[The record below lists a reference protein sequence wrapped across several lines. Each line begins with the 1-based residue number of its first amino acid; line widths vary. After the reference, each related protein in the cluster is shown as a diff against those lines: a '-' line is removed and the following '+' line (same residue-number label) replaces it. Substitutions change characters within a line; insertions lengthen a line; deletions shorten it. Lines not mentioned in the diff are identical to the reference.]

1 MRLHKLFTL
10 FLSVIL
16 LSGTVSAQNKRS
28 ARPFFFIQITD
39 PQFGFL
45 DENKSFKRETEL
57 YQKAVDEV
65 NRLNPDFVVITGDLV
80 NNGTDSLQW
89 AEFKSITS
97 NIKPSV
103 PVYYSPG
110 NHDIGQ
116 TPTKQSISHYIAS
129 FGDDKFSF
137 KHKKNWFIGFNSC
150 VIKADAP
157 EMEEEQFVWLKK
169 ELKNAKKAKH
179 VILFCHHPL
188 FIKDPDEPE
197 TYSNISIE
205 KRKKYLEL
213 FEGKNV
219 NALFAGHYHDNA
231 YGKYNRLSMITS
243 GAVGKPLG
251 KAFSGLRIVVV
262 SKSGVASAY
271 YSLDNIPETVDFE
284 IKDHK

>member
-10 FLSVIL
+10 SFLVFLLSV
-16 LSGTVSAQNKRS
+16 TVSAQNDRS
-28 ARPFFFIQITD
+28 APFFFIQITD

-45 DENKSFKRETEL
+45 DENKSFEKETVL
-57 YQKAVDEV
+57 YQKAVYEV
-65 NRLNPDFVVITGDLV
+65 NKLNPDFVVITGDLV
-80 NNGTDSLQW
+80 NDGTDSLQW
-89 AEFKSITS
+89 AEFIRITA

-116 TPTKQSISHYIAS
+116 IPTKQSISDYFEK
-129 FGDDKFSF
+129 FGNDRFSF
-137 KHKKNWFIGFNSC
+137 KHKKSWFIGFNSS
-150 VIKADAP
+150 VIKADTP

-169 ELKNAKKAKH
+169 ELKTAKKAKH
-179 VILFCHHPL
+179 IILFCHHPL

-197 TYSNISIE
+197 TYSNIGIE

-213 FEGKNV
+213 FADKNV
-219 NALFAGHYHDNA
+219 TALFAGHYHDNA
-231 YGKYNRLSMITS
+231 YGRYKSLSLITS
-243 GAVGKPLG
+243 GAVGRPLG
-251 KAFSGLRIVVV
+251 KAPSGLRIVVV

-271 YSLDNIPETVDFE
+271 YSLDNIPETVDFD